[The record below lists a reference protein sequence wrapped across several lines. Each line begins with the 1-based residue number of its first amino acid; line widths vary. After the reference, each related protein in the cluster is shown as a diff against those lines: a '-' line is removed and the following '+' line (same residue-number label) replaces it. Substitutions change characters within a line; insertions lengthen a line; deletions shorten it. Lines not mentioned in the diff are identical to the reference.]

1 MQKNKK
7 NKKDKL
13 ESFTTDPLDLKNKV
27 RGETDFEF
35 SLLPKKIEPLK
46 DLPVEV
52 LDNKESYS
60 FYELHRVKYLIER
73 LGDNPHRIA
82 LELNCDLKR
91 ARKLIS
97 DVYNIV
103 YTLDTTS
110 SIEQRRRV
118 KLRHIALIDKVIET
132 GYAYLEG
139 EKGLLSAG
147 EFKQISETILKALS
161 NKAKMHG
168 IGDKIIFEQFNIQ
181 NNTYNMTDAQKEI
194 EKDKDKRMI
203 IDQLETLVLEK
214 QKSID
219 IIE

>member
-7 NKKDKL
+7 NKNGKP

>member
-7 NKKDKL
+7 NKNKT
-13 ESFTTDPLDLKNKV
+13 FTTDPLDLKTKV
-27 RGETDFEF
+27 RGESDFEF

-46 DLPVEV
+46 DLPIEV
-52 LDNKESYS
+52 IDNKESYS

-82 LELNCDLKR
+82 LELNCDVKR
-91 ARKLIS
+91 AKKLIS

-103 YTLDTTS
+103 YSLEDS
-110 SIEQRRRV
+110 SSSNEQRRRI
-118 KLRHIALIDKVIET
+118 KLRHIALIDKIIET

-139 EKGLLSAG
+139 EKGNLSAG

-161 NKAKMHG
+161 NKAKMNG
-168 IGDKIIFEQFNIQ
+168 IGDKVIFEQFNIQ

-203 IDQLETLVLEK
+203 IEQLQKLMLEK
-214 QKSID
+214 QNTID